1 MRRSVIAASLLLT
14 PSVSALAQ
22 NLDALSDA
30 LNHLPATLLVGE
42 RGDVAYFV
50 DVQVVT
56 GLADGKPDARPFFRV
71 MAGADIVALESLA
84 RTERAEWET
93 KAGTTMD
100 KLVYFAGYGVPPNA
114 HSLWG
119 LSDVVAA
126 TEMIATLESI
136 GFENAGAPGVIG
148 NGEPQKMDPAKRDP
162 SDPWRTMIGAAQF
175 ATASGSAVVQAQTP
189 QAAMLAAAQQ
199 PSLDE
204 NPILQTALAGLEQS
218 VGDSQIVQ
226 ATIVS
231 PLFGMTGIDP
241 MAVISPSGGLEE
253 TKKLLEEQMEGLG
266 SGIPPYF
273 GGIVADVQH
282 ERQGVGIALAYPDC
296 TIAQQAADAIATRW
310 VDLASEDA
318 QGQIS
323 ATTTEGEGGLCAANV
338 SVYID
343 TQETPQNPAYR
354 AVIETYMRG
363 QQGVLQI
370 GAS

>member
-1 MRRSVIAASLLLT
+1 MRRSVIAAGLLLT
-14 PSVSALAQ
+14 TSVSAFAQ

-30 LNHLPATLLVGE
+30 LNHLPATLLVGD
-42 RGDVAYFV
+42 RGDIAYFV
-50 DVQVVT
+50 DVRVVM

-71 MAGADIVALESLA
+71 LSGADINALASLA
-84 RTERAEWET
+84 RTEQSEWEA
-93 KAGTTMD
+93 KAGTRMD

-114 HSLWG
+114 HSFWG
-119 LSDVVAA
+119 LSDAA
-126 TEMIATLESI
+126 AASDMISTLESI
-136 GFENAGAPGVIG
+136 GFEHAGAPGVIG
-148 NGEPQKMDPAKRDP
+148 NGEPQRMDPAKRDP

-175 ATASGSAVVQAQTP
+175 AAAKGSNVVQAQTP

-199 PSLDE
+199 PSLGE

-231 PLFGMTGIDP
+231 PLFGITGIDP
-241 MAVISPSGGLEE
+241 MAVMSPSNDLEE
-253 TKKLLEEQMEGLG
+253 TKKRLEEQMEMFG

-273 GGIVADVQH
+273 GGIVADIQH

-296 TIAQQAADAIATRW
+296 TIAQQAADAVAARW
-310 VDLASEDA
+310 VDLVSEDA
-318 QGQIS
+318 QGQIT
-323 ATTTEGEGGLCAANV
+323 ANTAEGEDGLCAATV
-338 SVYID
+338 SVFVD
-343 TQETPQNPAYR
+343 SQDTPQNPAYR

-370 GAS
+370 GES